1 MFVWRK
7 SFYPS
12 YFPFNIVKVSVKIR
26 DLRAHFAL
34 TGQTH
39 SRAALARWVIWYP
52 TLIPVSARFCS
63 AMINVTKSHIQHRE
77 AQQSGQEIGQWEA
90 CFFVKLPIRGQLFPC
105 HTWPVEVVMTWS
117 CDERFM
123 TCIHDTISWVC
134 LIGQNTAFLASYWL
148 INCIILILQIT
159 RESEESTDTV
169 SRIPPSDIPSCLRPW
184 ASDNSVASLCFA

>member
-90 CFFVKLPIRGQLFPC
+90 CFLVKLPIRGQMFPC

-123 TCIHDTISWVC
+123 TCIHDTISCVSDWLKDC
-134 LIGQNTAFLASYWL
+134 FTDLWLASFHLATNHERIWFYWHSFPGSRPL
-148 INCIILILQIT
+148 TFLHA
-159 RESEESTDTV
+159 SEPGPVTT
-169 SRIPPSDIPSCLRPW
+169 W
-184 ASDNSVASLCFA
+184 